1 MSPDPPLWQGR
12 GVATYLISGD
22 ESLISLELSTLTARL
37 VGDEDRSMM
46 VDDFDC
52 SESTF
57 SMAAVAD
64 AVTTMSLFLE
74 RKVVVIR
81 HLQDLPAEHVDTFV
95 AAVDGCIPEVDLV
108 ITSTGK
114 VLKAISDALKRV
126 KAETIGAVV
135 ISNQGERIKWVESKL
150 VEAGFTYSADAARL
164 IASWFGGDQARVA
177 GLIATLVSTY
187 GEGAK
192 LSRTDIEAFLGEA
205 GSIAPWDLTDAID
218 KGDATTALTML
229 HRMMSDSHPLQ
240 ILALLANR
248 YAQMMKIDGR
258 GVRTAADAAAILGGK
273 EFTAR
278 KVLEQYQRLGSAD
291 VSRAIS
297 LIATADVDLRGGK
310 DWQPELV
317 MEVLVARLAKLG
329 GAATSS
335 RARAYSR

>member
-1 MSPDPPLWQGR
+1 M
-12 GVATYLISGD
+12 ATYLISGD
-22 ESLISLELSTLTARL
+22 ESLISLELTSLTTRL
-37 VGDEDRSMM
+37 VGEEDRSMM

-57 SMAAVAD
+57 SMGAVAD
-64 AVTTMSLFLE
+64 AVSTMSLFLE
-74 RKVVVIR
+74 RKVVVVR
-81 HLQDLPAEHVDTFV
+81 HLQDLPAEYVDTFV
-95 AAVDGCIPEVDLV
+95 AAIDGCIPEVDLV

-114 VLKAISDALKRV
+114 VLKAINDALKRV

-164 IASWFGGDQARVA
+164 IASWFGGDQARVS
-177 GLIATLVSTY
+177 GLLATLASTY

-218 KGDATTALTML
+218 RGDASTALTML
-229 HRMMSDSHPLQ
+229 HRMMADSHPLQ

-258 GVRTAADAAAILGGK
+258 GVRTAADATAILGGK

-297 LIATADVDLRGGK
+297 LIAQADVDLRGGK
-310 DWQPELV
+310 EWQPELV

-329 GAATSS
+329 GASTTS
-335 RARAYSR
+335 RTRAYSR

>member
-1 MSPDPPLWQGR
+1 M
-12 GVATYLISGD
+12 ATYLISGD

-37 VGDEDRSMM
+37 VGEEDRSMM

-57 SMAAVAD
+57 TMAAVAD

-81 HLQDLPAEHVDTFV
+81 HLQDLPPENVESFV
-95 AAVDGCIPEVDLV
+95 AAIDGCIPEVDLV

-114 VLKAISDALKRV
+114 VLKAINDALKRV

-164 IASWFGGDQARVA
+164 IASWFGGDQARVS
-177 GLIATLVSTY
+177 GLLATLTSTY

-218 KGDATTALTML
+218 KGDASTALVML
-229 HRMMSDSHPLQ
+229 HRMMADSHPLQ

-273 EFTAR
+273 EFTAK

-329 GAATSS
+329 GASTSS
-335 RARAYSR
+335 RTRSYSR

>member
-1 MSPDPPLWQGR
+1 M
-12 GVATYLISGD
+12 ATYLISGD
-22 ESLISLELSTLTARL
+22 ESLISLELSALTARL
-37 VGDEDRSMM
+37 VGEEDRSMM

-52 SESTF
+52 SESAFT
-57 SMAAVAD
+57 MAAVAD

-74 RKVVVIR
+74 RKVVVVR
-81 HLQDLPAEHVDTFV
+81 HLQDLAAEHIDTFV
-95 AAVDGCIPEVDLV
+95 EAIDGCIPEVDLV

-114 VLKAISDALKRV
+114 VLKAINDALKRV

-164 IASWFGGDQARVA
+164 IASWFGGDQARVS
-177 GLIATLVSTY
+177 GLLATLTSTY

-218 KGDATTALTML
+218 KGDASTALVML
-229 HRMMSDSHPLQ
+229 HRMMADSHPLQ

-258 GVRTAADAAAILGGK
+258 GVRTAADAVAILGGK
-273 EFTAR
+273 EFTAK

-310 DWQPELV
+310 DWEPELV

-335 RARAYSR
+335 RARSYSR